1 MMVSKRNL
9 LFQGAIF
16 RFHVKLWQGMFHQ
29 IETHIFEFVKFW
41 GVGNH
46 VSFLDFTG
54 KVEGFLETLS

>member
-16 RFHVKLWQGMFHQ
+16 RFHVKLWEGMFHQ

-41 GVGNH
+41 GLH
-46 VSFLDFTG
+46 QVSFLDFTG
-54 KVEGFLETLS
+54 KVEGFLLTLT